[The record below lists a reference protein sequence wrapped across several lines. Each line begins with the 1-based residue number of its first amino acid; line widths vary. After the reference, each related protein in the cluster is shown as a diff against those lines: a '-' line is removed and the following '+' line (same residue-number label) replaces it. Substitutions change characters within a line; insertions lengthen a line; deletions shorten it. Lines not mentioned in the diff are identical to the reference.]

1 MRTMPTILREGP
13 YRFYFVSGDRNEPL
27 HMHVRRDK
35 NVAKFWLDPVR
46 LASGGGFSAV
56 ELRRVERVRI
66 NSRTKLV
73 EGWHGNFNA
82 ED

>member
-1 MRTMPTILREGP
+1 MPTILREGP

-27 HMHVRRDK
+27 HVHVRRDK
-35 NVAKFWLDPVR
+35 NVAKFWLGPVR

-56 ELRRVERVRI
+56 ELRRVERVI
-66 NSRTKLV
+66 LNNRTKLV
-73 EGWHGNFNA
+73 EGWHGNFNS

>member
-1 MRTMPTILREGP
+1 MPTILREGP

-27 HMHVRRDK
+27 HVHVRRDK
-35 NVAKFWLDPVR
+35 NVAKFWLGPVR

-56 ELRRVERVRI
+56 ELRRIERVI
-66 NSRTKLV
+66 LNNRTKLV